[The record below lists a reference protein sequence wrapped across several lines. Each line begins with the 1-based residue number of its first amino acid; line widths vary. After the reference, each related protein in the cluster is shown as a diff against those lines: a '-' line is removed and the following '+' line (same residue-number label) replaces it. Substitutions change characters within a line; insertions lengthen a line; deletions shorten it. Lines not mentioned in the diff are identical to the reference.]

1 MGSLDIPLGRH
12 WTASNVA
19 EHVRFRKLRPFFA
32 FRSPER
38 HLFVSFERIDL
49 LTVHSHGQPL
59 KQKTSA
65 DGEGPPVSS
74 QGPGHF
80 REAKKNKTKQKNNE
94 TTRSARLLFIQTRS
108 SFRFSYTAVPRTKL
122 GKNHF
127 GGNKK
132 KSQRKHSATHFH
144 LVETANYQSIEVCH
158 EKKLQNPVKLGRT
171 MADESS
177 GPFLM
182 PTFFFCPFQSNQI
195 KIKRRDES
203 KAPPEQNRRKENG
216 GVTQRRTF
224 SK

>member
-1 MGSLDIPLGRH
+1 M
-12 WTASNVA
+12 
-19 EHVRFRKLRPFFA
+19 
-32 FRSPER
+32 
-38 HLFVSFERIDL
+38 
-49 LTVHSHGQPL
+49 TVHSHGQPL

-80 REAKKNKTKQKNNE
+80 REAKKKTKPNKR
-94 TTRSARLLFIQTRS
+94 T
-108 SFRFSYTAVPRTKL
+108 TKL
-122 GKNHF
+122 HGPPVCCLFKHVRRFDSVTRRFLERNSEKIISVAT
-127 GGNKK
+127 KK

-177 GPFLM
+177 GPFLL

>member
-80 REAKKNKTKQKNNE
+80 REAKNKTKPNKR
-94 TTRSARLLFIQTRS
+94 T
-108 SFRFSYTAVPRTKL
+108 TKL
-122 GKNHF
+122 HGPPVCCLFKHVRRFDSVTRRFLERNSAKIISVAT
-127 GGNKK
+127 KK
-132 KSQRKHSATHFH
+132 K
-144 LVETANYQSIEVCH
+144 V
-158 EKKLQNPVKLGRT
+158 
-171 MADESS
+171 
-177 GPFLM
+177 
-182 PTFFFCPFQSNQI
+182 
-195 KIKRRDES
+195 
-203 KAPPEQNRRKENG
+203 KEN
-216 GVTQRRTF
+216 TRQRTF
-224 SK
+224 TWSKRPTTNRLRCATKKSFKTQ